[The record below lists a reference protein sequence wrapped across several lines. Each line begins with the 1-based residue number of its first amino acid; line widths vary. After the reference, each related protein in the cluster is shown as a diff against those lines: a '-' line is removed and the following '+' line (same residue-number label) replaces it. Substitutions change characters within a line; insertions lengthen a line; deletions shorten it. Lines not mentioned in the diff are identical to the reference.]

1 MIDTD
6 DYYLIP
12 QRARLLDFSSCAALG
27 EHRTRHD
34 HRTVLDVS
42 KGAE

>member
-6 DYYLIP
+6 DYYLIL
-12 QRARLLDFSSCAALG
+12 QRARLLDFSSGAALA
-27 EHRTRHD
+27 EHRTHHD
-34 HRTVLDVS
+34 RCAVLDVS